1 MRIQN
6 SPPPQ
11 LPRNASK
18 LAPKP
23 GGPQQPQRPLT
34 RGDKHVIEW
43 AETNSTNLSQGQKM
57 VIDLGD
63 GHRYVVE
70 GTGITPAQ
78 RGFSAIQQ
86 FLTAGVQ
93 EVQAAIQAGPSLAL
107 TGAAEVV
114 KPMVLNN
121 APYEVVANI
130 DQWYQPGLMGAS
142 VGLALVKFISTYN
155 AHKARKAKG
164 QKDTFIQS
172 AGMVTNFVHMAAC
185 TAGLGA
191 AITGAL
197 VPSLRGATNVVQ
209 GVALGTNVVAFGF
222 NWLEY
227 FNNRK
232 QTLNPLGDIKKQQ

>member
-6 SPPPQ
+6 SPNPQ
-11 LPRNASK
+11 LPRTT
-18 LAPKP
+18 PKP
-23 GGPQQPQRPLT
+23 PSPEQPEEPPIRPSD
-34 RGDKHVIEW
+34 RHIIQW
-43 AETNSTNLSQGQKM
+43 AKDNSGQLPAGQKM
-57 VIDLGD
+57 VIDMGD
-63 GHRYVVE
+63 GHRYEVE
-70 GTGITPAQ
+70 GTGITPYST
-78 RGFSAIQQ
+78 RFTAIQQ

-114 KPMVLNN
+114 KPLVLQN
-121 APYEVVANI
+121 APYEVVQNI

-142 VGLALVKFISTYN
+142 VGLAVVKFISTYN
-155 AHKARKAKG
+155 AHKARQAKG
-164 QKDTFIQS
+164 QKDSFIQK
-172 AGMVTNFVHMAAC
+172 AGLVTNFVHMAAC

-197 VPSLRGATNVVQ
+197 VPALRGPANVVQ
-209 GVALGTNVVAFGF
+209 GVAMGTNVVTFGI